1 MRRLSLQWRMTLMT
15 SLLIGATCV
24 CMELL
29 LCGSGVRYMS
39 RIGSYAGGDQEL
51 LGAISQAQ
59 QAFCMTNWYIAAAL
73 TLLSGTLAYFVSGR
87 ALRPLRGFLSRFE
100 RVEPGNLAEMKFGE
114 DVPPEF
120 RSLGR
125 SFNSMLERLERAFET
140 QRQFTGNAAH
150 ELRTPLA
157 LMQAQLELFS
167 AEHPDVLPETAEFLK
182 LLREQTERLSQLS
195 KTLLEMSSLQSAART
210 DRIQLGPMIEE
221 IFTDLAPLAERVG
234 VTLEREGD
242 AAMTGSDSL
251 IYRLLFNLTENA
263 IKYNRRGGS
272 VLVSVSA
279 EQPELEIRVSDTGH
293 GIPES
298 CRSSVFHPL
307 FPGGPVP
314 QPGAR
319 RRRPGPVAGLGDRR
333 PPRRWGVGG
342 TELRRRDD
350 HPGASARPPARR
362 RIIKQKAPD
371 FRQVLFGAAA
381 RIRTGETTL
390 RILRMR
396 RGPGPRDRTRLRR
409 RMRSPVLS
417 ITKSTRLSSGAL
429 WSCCPDSDRG
439 NHPAHTAYAQGTRT
453 SRSHAPAA
461 QDEVPGPE
469 HNKKHPTFVR
479 CSLEL
484 LPGFG
489 PGTSSLPRMRSTC

>member
-87 ALRPLRGFLSRFE
+87 ALRPLRGFTSRFE

-234 VTLEREGD
+234 RD
-242 AAMTGSDSL
+242 PRA
-251 IYRLLFNLTENA
+251 
-263 IKYNRRGGS
+263 GG
-272 VLVSVSA
+272 
-279 EQPELEIRVSDTGH
+279 
-293 GIPES
+293 
-298 CRSSVFHPL
+298 
-307 FPGGPVP
+307 
-314 QPGAR
+314 R
-319 RRRPGPVAGLGDRR
+319 RRHG
-333 PPRRWGVGG
+333 
-342 TELRRRDD
+342 
-350 HPGASARPPARR
+350 
-362 RIIKQKAPD
+362 
-371 FRQVLFGAAA
+371 
-381 RIRTGETTL
+381 
-390 RILRMR
+390 
-396 RGPGPRDRTRLRR
+396 
-409 RMRSPVLS
+409 
-417 ITKSTRLSSGAL
+417 
-429 WSCCPDSDRG
+429 
-439 NHPAHTAYAQGTRT
+439 
-453 SRSHAPAA
+453 PAA
-461 QDEVPGPE
+461 TPSYTG
-469 HNKKHPTFVR
+469 
-479 CSLEL
+479 CSSISRKT
-484 LPGFG
+484 P
-489 PGTSSLPRMRSTC
+489 